1 MNTCL
6 VEQDFGSTFFDA
18 AHKKR
23 FVIKQK
29 GDDHISGRN
38 MATVS
43 EIISHYWDSFQGL

>member
-6 VEQDFGSTFFDA
+6 VEQNSRRSFFDA
-18 AHKKR
+18 THKKR
-23 FVIKQK
+23 FVIKPK